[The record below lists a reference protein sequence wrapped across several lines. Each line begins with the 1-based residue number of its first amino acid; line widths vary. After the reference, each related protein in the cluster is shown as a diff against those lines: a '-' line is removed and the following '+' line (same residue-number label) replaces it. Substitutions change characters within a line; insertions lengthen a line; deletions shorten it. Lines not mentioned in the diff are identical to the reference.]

1 MTIGN
6 MTEIAIPYAMNFYR
20 SHTVKTYA
28 MEQKKSKVLRPEQE
42 FQMTQ
47 YDSIRAA
54 LIDYADVAI
63 SFGYIGTELL
73 SRVLILYLISL
84 YTWCLCASELYLIL

>member
-6 MTEIAIPYAMNFYR
+6 VTEIGIPYALNYYR
-20 SHTVKTYA
+20 SHTVTTYA
-28 MEQKKSKVLRPEQE
+28 KEVKNSKVLRPEQE

-63 SFGYIGTELL
+63 SFGYIGTCMFILL
-73 SRVLILYLISL
+73 PNTECS
-84 YTWCLCASELYLIL
+84 TCLN

>member
-6 MTEIAIPYAMNFYR
+6 VTEIGIPYALNYYR
-20 SHTVKTYA
+20 SHTVTQYA
-28 MEQKKSKVLRPEQE
+28 MKEKKSKVLRPEQE

-54 LIDYADVAI
+54 LIDYAEVAI
-63 SFGYIGTELL
+63 SFGYIGK
-73 SRVLILYLISL
+73 
-84 YTWCLCASELYLIL
+84 CFA